1 MRPRIAILVAAE
13 ERDRP
18 NARVKYRSAIEQAGG
33 EPVLIAPP
41 RYMASVPDMI
51 ERFDGVLLPGGG
63 DVSPEVYGGREH
75 PAVQPADADVDAF
88 QIEAARAARRSRTPL
103 LGICRGIQVMNVA
116 LGGTLYEDIDDQY
129 DAPNGMRLRH
139 QQTPDLARDV
149 TSHRVEVAAGSVLAG
164 LLGTTSLD
172 TNTLHHQAVRR
183 IAADL
188 VQVATARDGTI
199 EGLELRENHPCFVG
213 VQWHPEDLAPRDEPS
228 RSLFHGFVARAAER
242 AQRRTARVS

>member
-1 MRPRIAILVAAE
+1 MRPKIAIPVAADE
-13 ERDRP
+13 LANP
-18 NARVKYRSAIEQAGG
+18 NARAKYRNAVEQAGG

-41 RYMASVPDMI
+41 HYMASVPDLI
-51 ERFDGVLLPGGG
+51 ERFDGVLLPGGA
-63 DVSPEVYGGREH
+63 DVEPDMYGGRDH
-75 PAVQPADADVDAF
+75 PAVQPAPPGVDAF

-116 LGGTLYEDIDDQY
+116 LGGTLYEDIAEQY

-139 QQTPDLARDV
+139 QQTPDLARDE
-149 TSHRVEVAAGSVLAG
+149 TSHRVEVVAGSTLAS

-172 TNTLHHQAVRR
+172 TNSLHHQAVRR

-188 VQVATARDGTI
+188 RPVAAARDGTV
-199 EGLELRENHPCFVG
+199 EGLELREGHPCFVG
-213 VQWHPEDLAPRDEPS
+213 VQWHPEELAPRDEPS
-228 RSLFHGFVARAAER
+228 RSLFRGFVACAAER